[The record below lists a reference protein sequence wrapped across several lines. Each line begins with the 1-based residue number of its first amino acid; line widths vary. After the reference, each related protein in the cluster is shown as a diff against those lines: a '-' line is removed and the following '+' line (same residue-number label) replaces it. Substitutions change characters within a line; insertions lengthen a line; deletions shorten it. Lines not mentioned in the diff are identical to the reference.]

1 MTAGVFRPTYLL
13 DEGEQERAEPK
24 RLLLLDP
31 VTGAVD
37 QLDAT
42 HLRRRLRPHKTD
54 RARRRIGAPYASCMP
69 TRRD

>member
-1 MTAGVFRPTYLL
+1 VIRPSYLL
-13 DEGEQERAEPK
+13 DEGEQERAEPN

-42 HLRRRLRPHKTD
+42 HPRRRAFVLIRSTAP
-54 RARRRIGAPYASCMP
+54 GAE
-69 TRRD
+69 